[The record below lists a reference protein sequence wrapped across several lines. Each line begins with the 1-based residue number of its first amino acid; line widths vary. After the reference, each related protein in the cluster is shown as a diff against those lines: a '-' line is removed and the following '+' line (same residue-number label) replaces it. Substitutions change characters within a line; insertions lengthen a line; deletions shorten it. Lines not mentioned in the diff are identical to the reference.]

1 MASWRALVEVPPH
14 GTTKLES
21 DVSKLKIDLAAL
33 PPEDEDKEK
42 K

>member
-1 MASWRALVEVPPH
+1 VVEVPPH

-21 DVSKLKIDLAAL
+21 DVAKLKIDLEAV
-33 PPEDEDKEK
+33 PPEDKDKDSKEK